1 MVSPSSNKKRCILC
15 IAFFIR
21 LPCEVS
27 GRLHLLLI
35 SKYLFQ
41 FVLVTEAILTFPLL
55 YIVLSL
61 PSCSSKFF
69 NVSDIASLLSKF
81 PFQDINS
88 IQQKMVE
95 VVPKSK
101 NVMLLAPTGSGKT
114 LAFLLPLI
122 PLLENKIEGIQLLIL
137 SPTRELAIQIEEVT
151 KKLVTNKKI
160 TCCYGGHSIDIE
172 LNNLKEPPAVLVG
185 TPGRICHHIR
195 SKAIDLYGTTA
206 VVVDEFDKCLE
217 FGFQPDLEFIFSHL
231 QSLQYRILT
240 SATNGDI
247 PEFTGMKETEI
258 LDYLVEKENIKLIQK
273 VVRAKENDKLDA
285 LIRLICLLGNKPVL
299 VFCNHRDATER
310 ISELLKIN
318 HIAHAVFHGKLEQK
332 DREKAI
338 IKFRNGTSSVLI
350 TTDLASRGLDIPEV
364 YGVIHYQLPPDE
376 SSFIHR
382 NGRTARMHASGVSY
396 VLLREEDELPEYLT
410 ATVEEEQMPEE
421 IPEPFDTAWET
432 IYFSCGKKD
441 KVNKIDL
448 AGVLMKK
455 GGLEKEEVGRI
466 DVLDFT
472 SYVAVKRTK
481 VQKVVEFLKN
491 EKVKNMKPK
500 IQIAW

>member
-1 MVSPSSNKKRCILC
+1 
-15 IAFFIR
+15 
-21 LPCEVS
+21 
-27 GRLHLLLI
+27 
-35 SKYLFQ
+35 
-41 FVLVTEAILTFPLL
+41 
-55 YIVLSL
+55 
-61 PSCSSKFF
+61 
-69 NVSDIASLLSKF
+69 VSDIPSLLRKF
-81 PFQDINS
+81 SFRDINL
-88 IQQKMVE
+88 IQQKMLE

-114 LAFLLPLI
+114 LAFLLPLL
-122 PLLENKIEGIQLLIL
+122 PLLEKKTGDIQLLIL
-137 SPTRELAIQIEEVT
+137 SPTRELAIQIEEVV
-151 KKLVTNKKI
+151 KKLVTNKKV
-160 TCCYGGHSIDIE
+160 TCCYGGHAVDIE

-185 TPGRICHHIR
+185 TPGRICHHLR
-195 SKAIDLYGTTA
+195 DKAIDLSATNA

-217 FGFQPDLEFIFSHL
+217 LGFQPDLEFIFSHL
-231 QSLQYRILT
+231 PALDFRILT
-240 SATNGDI
+240 SATNGEI
-247 PEFTGMKETEI
+247 PVFTGMKDPEI
-258 LDYLVEKENIKLIQK
+258 LDFLAEKENIKLTQK
-273 VVRAKENDKLDA
+273 IVRSKENDKLDV

-310 ISELLKIN
+310 ISELLKN
-318 HIAHAVFHGKLEQK
+318 NDIAHAVFHGKLEQK

-350 TTDLASRGLDIPEV
+350 TTDLASRGLDIPEIF
-364 YGVIHYQLPPDE
+364 GVVHYQLPPDE

-382 NGRTARMHASGVSY
+382 NGRTARMLASGMSY
-396 VLLREEDELPEYLT
+396 VLLREGDELLEYLNKE
-410 ATVEEEQMPEE
+410 AEEEQLPEE
-421 IPEPFDTAWET
+421 IPLPFDTAWET

-466 DVLDFT
+466 DVLDYI

-481 VQKVVEFLKN
+481 ARKVVEMLKN
-491 EKVKNMKPK
+491 EKVKNTKPK